1 MTDTGV
7 HIWARNQALAM
18 DRESLLVLVIDWERL
33 GLGKEQRD
41 ALLDMLKPEELIR
54 VVEAWHKGMD
64 GLHAVFSSK

>member
-54 VVEAWHKGMD
+54 AVEAWQDGIDGMR
-64 GLHAVFSSK
+64 AVFG